1 MLVSLFKNQHELIYQ
16 SGDIFR
22 PGQSLRDPISP
33 SGDKRRIVLGN
44 GQLWP
49 VRVVLTE
56 IFILLRF
63 FLFEKITFVA
73 FYECFYF

>member
-1 MLVSLFKNQHELIYQ
+1 MYQ
-16 SGDIFR
+16 AGDIFR

-56 IFILLRF
+56 IFIP
-63 FLFEKITFVA
+63 
-73 FYECFYF
+73 